1 MIITMH
7 STSRYTL
14 FRERG
19 SQYAVIQRIKD
30 RAGKRSPPIS
40 LQEIDSLGLLSCSK
54 TEFDRIARKLCTI
67 SKRDKDQQ
75 EDDVVSAPVTLPN
88 KLTRAERQKL
98 KKQQANESNKDPDRG
113 RSDP

>member
-54 TEFDRIARKLCTI
+54 TEFDRIARTLCTI
-67 SKRDKDQQ
+67 SKRDQQ
-75 EDDVVSAPVTLPN
+75 EDEEVAAPVTLPN
-88 KLTRAERQKL
+88 KLTRAEKQKL
-98 KKQQANESNKDPDRG
+98 KKQSPKPSDDESQIL
-113 RSDP
+113 